1 MSDLYAHRK
10 ATARIKFT
18 DKAGAPLSDADVKV
32 KLKNHKFLFGV
43 GAYDFLPPDEID
55 TEEGKSLAD
64 YIIEYEGQR
73 AFLLADGDSSGTGEA
88 LVFTQKDIREVQP
101 TDDDP
106 TPDVLM
112 FIGRFSTDGH
122 RERVQVVEA
131 FTQGCC
137 FWFARILEER
147 FRDQYGAHIVVDY
160 VANHFATRI
169 GGDRV
174 YDITG
179 DVTEGHTW
187 EPWAAC
193 SDHLL
198 RQRITDDCIMF

>member
-1 MSDLYAHRK
+1 MLTIPIKKRWYGMIRRREK
-10 ATARIKFT
+10 LEEYREPTGYWIARFSRAFGCSVQEAEAQGREIW
-18 DKAGAPLSDADVKV
+18 V
-32 KLKNHKFLFGV
+32 KLRNGYGDDRPTMLIRIRLRHGTGRPEW
-43 GAYDFLPPDEID
+43 GAVP
-55 TEEGKSLAD
+55 GKE
-64 YIIEYEGQR
+64 YII
-73 AFLLADGDSSGTGEA
+73 L
-88 LVFTQKDIREVQP
+88 DIREVQP
-101 TDDDP
+101 TDADP
-106 TPDVLM
+106 MPDVLM

-122 RERVQVVEA
+122 REREQVIEA

-169 GGDRV
+169 AGDRV

-193 SDHLL
+193 SDPAL
-198 RQRITDDCIMF
+198 RKRITEDCIMF

>member
-1 MSDLYAHRK
+1 MSNDTISRAALLEEIRRRRNQATIGKTEAARWEKIVK
-10 ATARIKFT
+10 AFPSA
-18 DKAGAPLSDADVKV
+18 DAD
-32 KLKNHKFLFGV
+32 
-43 GAYDFLPPDEID
+43 PM
-55 TEEGKSLAD
+55 
-64 YIIEYEGQR
+64 
-73 AFLLADGDSSGTGEA
+73 
-88 LVFTQKDIREVQP
+88 
-101 TDDDP
+101 
-106 TPDVLM
+106 PDVLM

-122 RERVQVVEA
+122 WERVQVVEA

-147 FRDQYGAHIVVDY
+147 FREEYGAYIVVDY